1 MKKSD
6 NMKKTKVIFMGT
18 PEFSVP
24 VLEMLIENYEVI
36 LVVTQPDKK
45 VGRHQ
50 IISESPVKKVAQKN
64 NIPVFQPEKIKV
76 DYEEIIKHNPDIII
90 TCAYGQIIPKTILDC
105 PKIGCFNVHASL
117 LPKYRGGA
125 PIHKAIING
134 EKETGVTIMYMDV
147 GMDTGDIIE
156 SAKVEITEEDNVGT
170 LHDKLSIVGAMLL
183 KETLPKIIQGTN
195 QREKQEESKVTY
207 AYNIKR
213 EEEHL
218 DFSKTGVEII
228 NQIRG
233 LNPWPTANII
243 LEEKE
248 IKVLEAYFRKK
259 EVNQV
264 GMIEEI
270 TKESIGITCLDGIIY
285 LTKIKPFGKKIMNVK
300 DYLNGVNQ
308 STLIHQKVK

>member
-170 LHDKLSIVGAMLL
+170 LHDKLSSVGAMLL

>member
-50 IISESPVKKVAQKN
+50 ITTESPVKKVAQKN

-156 SAKVEITEEDNVGT
+156 SEKIEITEEDNVGT
-170 LHDKLSIVGAMLL
+170 LHNKLSSVGAMLL